1 MKKNLYKIIGVLAL
15 SITTLSSCDKNFQE
29 INIDPIN
36 IIKTTPDK
44 LLAPALVN
52 TLTAGMTRNRNFN
65 NELMQVTV
73 SISDGDG
80 TVFRYEYR
88 STFSDYLWNAWYV
101 QLTNFKDL
109 YKLAGQP
116 GTVNKSYQGIS
127 LVCQSW
133 VYSMLSDTY
142 GDIPYFNS
150 NQGSNGIL
158 EAHFDK
164 QKDIYL
170 DMFKQLEEA
179 NTLLSAG
186 TAITPSSDPVFKG
199 DIAKWRKFCNSL
211 YLRLL
216 LRVSGKSE
224 ISAQVIAKIKEIV
237 DTNPAAYPTM
247 TTNSESATLNWT
259 GLTGTDPFVNPYVNG
274 VRVQDFRSPAIG
286 SFFIEHLRD
295 WADPRIDANAP
306 NGDGGVNRL
315 GIAQGAQGYSGV
327 PSGYAVGAGVV
338 KQAYFYSYDQAL
350 GSATYGA
357 KSLQQSPK
365 TGILM
370 NYAELQFILAEAAVK
385 GWINGSAANYY
396 NAGIANTINYWVPAF
411 TTSTSSA
418 AFTSYVTGADI
429 EWDNTQST
437 EGKMEQIHLQKY
449 FSLFLVDMQQWFE
462 YRRSGHPIL
471 PKGAGLRNGG
481 VMPARMTYPVYVQ
494 SANPTSYQ
502 LAVAAQGADAINTNV
517 WWQKP

>member
-1 MKKNLYKIIGVLAL
+1 MKKNLYKIIAAVLVSA
-15 SITTLSSCDKNFQE
+15 TTLSSCDKNFQQV
-29 INIDPIN
+29 NTDPIN
-36 IIKTTPDK
+36 ILSTTPDK

-52 TLTAGMTRNRNFN
+52 TLTSGMIRNRNFN

-101 QLTNFKDL
+101 QLTNFKDI
-109 YKLAGQP
+109 YKLASKP
-116 GTVNKSYQGIS
+116 GMENKSYQGIS

-142 GDIPYFNS
+142 GDIPYFQS
-150 NQGSNGIL
+150 NQGSTGVL
-158 EAHFDK
+158 EPKFDK

-170 DMFKQLEEA
+170 DMFKKLEEA
-179 NTLLSAG
+179 NTLLSSG
-186 TAITPSSDPVFKG
+186 VAISPSSDPVFKG
-199 DIAKWRKFCNSL
+199 NIAKWRKFCNSL

-224 ISAQVIAKIKEIV
+224 VSALAIAKIKEII
-237 DTNPAAYPTM
+237 DTNPGNYPVM
-247 TTNSESATLNWT
+247 ANNSESATLPWT
-259 GLTGTDPFVNPYVNG
+259 GLTGTDPYVNPYVNG
-274 VRVQDFRSPAIG
+274 IRVQDFRSPAIG

-295 WADPRIDANAP
+295 WADPRIDANSP
-306 NGDGGVNRL
+306 NGDGGANRL
-315 GIAQGAQGYSGV
+315 GIAQGLQGYSGV

-350 GSATYGA
+350 GSSTYGA
-357 KSLQQSPK
+357 RSLQQSSK

-385 GWINGSAANYY
+385 GWIQGSAASYY
-396 NAGIANTINYWVPAF
+396 NAGIANAINYWVPAF
-411 TTSTSSA
+411 STSTTSSA
-418 AFTSYVTGADI
+418 FTKYVTDADI
-429 EWDNTQST
+429 DWDNTQST

-449 FSLFLVDMQQWFE
+449 FALFLVDMQQWFE
-462 YRRSGHPIL
+462 YRRTGHPVL
-471 PKGAGLRNGG
+471 PKGPGLRNGG
-481 VMPARMTYPVYVQ
+481 IMPARMTYPVYVQ
-494 SANPTSYQ
+494 SANPTNYQ
-502 LAVAAQGADAINTNV
+502 LAVAEQGPDAINTNV

>member
-88 STFSDYLWNAWYV
+88 STFSDYLWNTWYV

-116 GTVNKSYQGIS
+116 ETANKSYQGIS

-237 DTNPAAYPTM
+237 DTNPAGYPTM

-357 KSLQQSPK
+357 KSLQQSLK

-396 NAGIANTINYWVPAF
+396 NAGIANAINYWVPAF

-429 EWDNTQST
+429 DWDNTQST

-462 YRRSGHPIL
+462 YRRTGHPIL